1 MIRTCYLAALLT
13 LIPVVATPAFA
24 QQEHAGAEPYR
35 LVCQSC
41 HGEEAKGDVAPPLV
55 GGKLDADYVL
65 AIVREG
71 FGQMPPIST
80 RELTD
85 DQVRD
90 IVGYIDW
97 INERDASPASAPA
110 KPAR

>member
-1 MIRTCYLAALLT
+1 MPDWRCRRVPPSYRNAGVCSGRACWRRT
-13 LIPVVATPAFA
+13 VS
-24 QQEHAGAEPYR
+24 AGVSDLSR
-35 LVCQSC
+35 RG
-41 HGEEAKGDVAPPLV
+41 GEGDVAPPLV
-55 GGKLDADYVL
+55 GGALDADYVL

-97 INERDASPASAPA
+97 LNERAADPAATS
-110 KPAR
+110 RHR

>member
-1 MIRTCYLAALLT
+1 MILRFLISGAVVVFPLAIT
-13 LIPVVATPAFA
+13 TPASA
-24 QQEHAGAEPYR
+24 QEEHAGTEPYR
-35 LVCQSC
+35 LVCQTC
-41 HGEEAKGDVAPPLV
+41 HGEEAKGAVAPPLV
-55 GGKLDADYVL
+55 GGALDADYVL

-97 INERDASPASAPA
+97 LNERSADPAATS
-110 KPAR
+110 RRR

>member
-1 MIRTCYLAALLT
+1 MIRIL
-13 LIPVVATPAFA
+13 VATVATLVASPVFA
-24 QQEHAGAEPYR
+24 QEEHVGAEPYR

-41 HGEEAKGDVAPPLV
+41 HGEEANGDVAPPLT
-55 GGKLDADYVL
+55 GGQLDAEYVL

-90 IVGYIDW
+90 IVGYITW
-97 INERDASPASAPA
+97 LNERESSPASVAVEPS
-110 KPAR
+110 R